1 MKRILFLALGATLLA
16 SSCQKT
22 EVLNPVGNAM
32 TFSTEIGK
40 LTKASGA
47 GPDAAATG
55 KTDNLMAQDFRVWAY
70 CAFDNENTT
79 TEDETNT
86 VYDGMSNLL
95 ISYSS
100 ESKKWAPAG
109 GKEYY
114 WPGVNKDLFFFAVS
128 GADQADASA
137 TVTFPITTGTKPT
150 PVNDKKMLIEG
161 FNVLPSNPNIDLMV
175 ADYVKQQQKD
185 KAVDLK
191 FHHALTKVE
200 FLFKTKA
207 SSNTRVLVQSIEVEG
222 LDDQGTLTVTTD
234 EAKKVETKDKED
246 VNLVVSTTY
255 PVTLSWSTVS
265 TSTTQAPV
273 VFIDDYDVEYTA
285 WAWPNADGVTDSKI
299 ELADEAGTIVDLAGS
314 NVPNTFDKKAKLLTA
329 SAEPFATW
337 LVLPQTVVNKK
348 VTVTYIVNKRQF
360 KAILSLDQTINSWD
374 MNQYVKYTVD
384 LTPNQISFKSEVA
397 PWEQYDAN
405 PDNKDSNG
413 KDIMDDIEMQN

>member
-22 EVLNPVGNAM
+22 EVLNPVGNVM

-40 LTKASGA
+40 LTKASGEK
-47 GPDAAATG
+47 PNAAATG

-86 VYDGMSNLL
+86 VYDGMSNLW

-100 ESKKWAPAG
+100 TTEKWAPEG

-128 GADQADASA
+128 GADQEDASA
-137 TVTFPITTGTKPT
+137 TVTFPITTGSKPT
-150 PVNDKKMLIEG
+150 PVNDKIMLIEG

-185 KAVDLK
+185 KSVNLM
-191 FHHALTKVE
+191 FHHALSKVE

-207 SSNTRVLVQSIEVEG
+207 TSNMRVLLQSIEVDG

-234 EAKKVETKDKED
+234 EDKKVETKDTENT
-246 VNLVVSTTY
+246 NLVVSTTY
-255 PVTLSWSTVS
+255 PVVLTWETSSTA
-265 TSTTQAPV
+265 TADNPI
-273 VFIDDYDVEYTA
+273 VFTDNYEEKYTA
-285 WAWPNADGVTDSKI
+285 WPWPNTEGVTDSKI
-299 ELADEAGTIVDLAGS
+299 ELADGTIVDLATTIQNG
-314 NVPNTFDKKAKLLTA
+314 FDDEAKLLTS

-337 LVLPQTVVNKK
+337 LVLPQSVAGKK

-360 KAILSLDQTINSWD
+360 KTIFSLDQTINSWD
-374 MNQYVKYTVD
+374 KNQYIKYIVD
-384 LTPNQISFKSEVA
+384 LTPNQISFKSEVT

-405 PDNKDSNG
+405 PDNKDDND